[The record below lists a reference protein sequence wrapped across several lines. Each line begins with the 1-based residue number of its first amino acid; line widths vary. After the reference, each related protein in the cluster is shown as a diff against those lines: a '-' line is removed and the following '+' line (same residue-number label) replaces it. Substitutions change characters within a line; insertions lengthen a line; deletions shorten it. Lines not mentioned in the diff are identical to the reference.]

1 MEMDGLNITYISS
14 GWSHGFV
21 GGLDGGGLLVLVSD
35 VLNLRLGDLIS
46 HLVRDAFGA
55 FSLHDGFLVCMIS
68 LGDGVWWL
76 GIGILVRI

>member
-1 MEMDGLNITYISS
+1 MEINGFGITYSS
-14 GWSHGFV
+14 FDWDHGFA
-21 GGLDGGGLLVLVSD
+21 GGLDGGGRLVLASD